1 MGMCGP
7 YVALCTA
14 RIAPAGPRG
23 GSPVLGRILF
33 NAGRVAAYVAIGGLV
48 GAFGSVALA
57 AAERARL
64 GGVVSLAAGLVT
76 VVFGVALAGWI
87 RDPADILTKLGLQAL
102 IRGGVRE
109 ASGAP
114 RYLSSVL
121 LGALQGSFP
130 CALVYGAASRAAVA
144 GSAARGAAVMLVFGL
159 GTVPAIFALAS
170 APSAFLRRLRTWRW
184 SGLLI
189 AAVGVLLILRGL
201 DSFGFIGHSL
211 LW

>member
-130 CALVYGAASRAAVA
+130 CALVYGAASRAVV
-144 GSAARGAAVMLVFGL
+144 GS
-159 GTVPAIFALAS
+159 TVDTDASTHSTTICTRCLHHTS
-170 APSAFLRRLRTWRW
+170 APRAPTRSVWSRLMLDELAP
-184 SGLLI
+184 G
-189 AAVGVLLILRGL
+189 VG
-201 DSFGFIGHSL
+201 
-211 LW
+211 